1 MVADPRTAVRL
12 GALEDW
18 DLSDV
23 RSGLDQIDSAR
34 VDGVDRL
41 RLYLYIYIY
50 ISQKDR
56 SVHKATEQQGK
67 KVVLGRT
74 KGSVTSRKDARKEA

>member
-1 MVADPRTAVRL
+1 M
-12 GALEDW
+12 E
-18 DLSDV
+18 S
-23 RSGLDQIDSAR
+23 IDF
-34 VDGVDRL
+34 V
-41 RLYLYIYIY
+41 YIFIYIY

>member
-1 MVADPRTAVRL
+1 MVVADPRTAVRL

-50 ISQKDR
+50 QSKR
-56 SVHKATEQQGK
+56 
-67 KVVLGRT
+67 
-74 KGSVTSRKDARKEA
+74 